1 MKERR
6 GNALDLFF
14 ILLLVFSLLGVIGRL
29 GETGSAV
36 YEESE
41 AIMLVRVEASDAA
54 LFECLSLGEPL
65 YLASGEYY
73 GEVAAIDSAPA
84 KITLLEDGVFLLG
97 EWDEDGPRD
106 YLISVKTKG
115 AWKGSSFFR
124 SERDILLV
132 GAQVTLYGERAVI
145 KGRTVEVS
153 APDA

>member
-6 GNALDLFF
+6 GNALDLFLV
-14 ILLLVFSLLGVIGRL
+14 LLLVFSLLGVIGRL
-29 GETGSAV
+29 GDTDSAA

-54 LFECLSLGEPL
+54 LLDCLFVGEPL

-73 GEVAAIDSAPA
+73 GELAAIDSSPA
-84 KITLLEDGVFLLG
+84 KITLLEDGAFLSG
-97 EWDEDGPRD
+97 EWDADGPRD
-106 YLISVKTKG
+106 YLVSVKTKG

-132 GAQVTLYGERAVI
+132 GADVTLYGERAVI
-145 KGRTVEVS
+145 RGRTVEVS